1 MYAFLLGEG
10 PSAWHG
16 TASRTYGVDAAFTS
30 FQVHGWDI
38 HAVSRGADA
47 PWSGGDGAGGAAGG
61 AGRCGVSARRFG

>member
-38 HAVSRGADA
+38 HIV
-47 PWSGGDGAGGAAGG
+47 
-61 AGRCGVSARRFG
+61 